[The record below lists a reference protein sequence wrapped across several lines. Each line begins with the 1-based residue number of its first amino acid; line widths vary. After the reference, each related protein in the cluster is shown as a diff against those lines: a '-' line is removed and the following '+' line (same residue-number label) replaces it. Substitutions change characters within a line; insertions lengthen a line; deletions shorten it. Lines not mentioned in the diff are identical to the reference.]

1 MIRHQRAVALTA
13 LVALLFALGGCI
25 SRYPMS
31 LSGLKL
37 QPEAERGKTLEFTL
51 ANGKQD
57 ALILEGVD
65 GNHAFGQSRGRLKQ
79 VNLDEVVAVKE
90 QQINTKIVLGVTLG
104 TVAAAALA
112 VGIAVLSSSFSSDT
126 GGN

>member
-1 MIRHQRAVALTA
+1 
-13 LVALLFALGGCI
+13 
-25 SRYPMS
+25 MS
-31 LSGLKL
+31 LSGLKS
-37 QPEAERGKTLEFTL
+37 QPETERGKTLEFTL

-65 GNHAFGQSRGRLKQ
+65 GNHAFGKSRGRLKQ